1 MVSLATFLGITVLG
15 VAAGLLGAMVGLG
28 GGILIVPLLTL
39 VFRVPIHTSIG
50 ASIVAVIATSSAAAS
65 TYVGE
70 GFSNIRLGMTLE
82 TFTTIGAVV
91 GGLVAGYI
99 SKNVLSGIFG
109 TVMILVAITLFR
121 RKSDGKIV
129 PKDPD
134 DRLGGSY
141 HDPYLNKDITY
152 KVRNIPLGLV
162 ASFLAGN
169 LSGLLGVGGGVIKVP
184 AMTLGMGV
192 PVKAATATSN
202 FMIGVTAVASAFI
215 YYSRG
220 MIDPLIAA
228 PTAIGVFLGARLG
241 ARVAPRIHTRHLLSV
256 LVVVMLAM
264 AVQMIL
270 KAFGIEV
277 R

>member
-1 MVSLATFLGITVLG
+1 MTFLGIVVLG
-15 VAAGLLGAMVGLG
+15 IAAGLMGAMVGLG

-39 VFRVPIHTSIG
+39 IFHVPIHNSIG

-65 TYVGE
+65 TYVKDRLT
-70 GFSNIRLGMTLE
+70 NVRLGMTLE
-82 TFTTIGAVV
+82 TFTTIGAVT
-91 GGLVAGYI
+91 GGLIAGAV
-99 SKNVLSGIFG
+99 SKDFLSGLFG
-109 TVMILVAITLFR
+109 AVMIFVALTMFR
-121 RKSDGKIV
+121 GKHEGKVI
-129 PKDPD
+129 PKEPG
-134 DRLGGSY
+134 DRLGGDY
-141 HDPYLNKDITY
+141 YDPYLHKEVSY
-152 KVRNIPLGLV
+152 QVRGLPIGLG
-162 ASFLAGN
+162 AAFIAGN
-169 LSGLLGVGGGVIKVP
+169 LSGLLGIGGGVIKVP
-184 AMTLGMGV
+184 VMTMGMGV

-220 MIDPLIAA
+220 MIDPLITA

-241 ARVAPRIHTRHLLSV
+241 ARIAPRINTRHLLTIF
-256 LVVVMLAM
+256 VVVMVAM